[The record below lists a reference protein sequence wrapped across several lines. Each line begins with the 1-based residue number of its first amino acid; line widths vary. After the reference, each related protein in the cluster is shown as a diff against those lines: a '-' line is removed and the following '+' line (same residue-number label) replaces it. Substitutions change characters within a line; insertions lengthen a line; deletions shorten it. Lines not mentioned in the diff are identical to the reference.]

1 MASKTKAA
9 NAAAAIANNIPRTS
23 FTILEFCAM
32 ENISESFYRL
42 LREAE
47 LGPEEMRLG
56 RAVRITVEA
65 AAEWRVMFSQQSTQD
80 AFNKFLQQRKEQRS
94 RRKQQQSE
102 RPQEAR

>member
-42 LREAE
+42 LREAG
-47 LGPEEMRLG
+47 LGPKEIRLG

-80 AFNKFLQQRKEQRS
+80 AFNKFLQERKEHS
-94 RRKQQQSE
+94 RRKQQQE
-102 RPQEAR
+102 QAL

>member
-23 FTILEFCAM
+23 VTILEFCAM
-32 ENISESFYRL
+32 ENISEGHYRL
-42 LREAE
+42 LRKAE
-47 LGPEEMRLG
+47 LGPKEMRLG

-80 AFNKFLQQRKEQRS
+80 AFNKFLQQDKKQREL
-94 RRKQQQSE
+94 RKQQHGSQV
-102 RPQEAR
+102 R

>member
-1 MASKTKAA
+1 MASKSKAA

-42 LREAE
+42 LREAG
-47 LGPEEMRLG
+47 LGPKEIRLG
-56 RAVRITVEA
+56 RAVRITMGA
-65 AAEWRVMFSQQSTQD
+65 ATEWRVMFSQQSTQD

-94 RRKQQQSE
+94 RRKQQQQ
-102 RPQEAR
+102 QEQAQ